1 MNPDEITRA
10 GLSEGQ
16 MVSLATDFDDGVH
29 RQAGPLK
36 VTRFKLPDGCVAAY
50 YPEMNPL
57 LPLSHHDRESKTPA
71 AKAIPVRILA

>member
-16 MVSLATDFDDGVH
+16 MVSLATDFDDGVD

-36 VTRFKLPDGCVAAY
+36 VTPFKLPDGCVAAY